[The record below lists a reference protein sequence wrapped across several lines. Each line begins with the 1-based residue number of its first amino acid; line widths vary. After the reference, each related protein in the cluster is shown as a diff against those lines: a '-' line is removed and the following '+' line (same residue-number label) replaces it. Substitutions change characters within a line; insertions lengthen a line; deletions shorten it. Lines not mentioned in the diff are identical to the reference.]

1 MADVLRQQP
10 FWASIIVYNVGLT
23 LVKCSILCQF
33 FRFFIEPKARATCW
47 IALGTVA
54 TFGVCTMFGSIF
66 GCTPIAFFWDK
77 TFKDGH
83 CMDLNVFWY
92 VHAAFNI
99 VSDLVIIILPIP
111 VLIPLSLPRRQ
122 KYALILIFILG
133 GL

>member
-1 MADVLRQQP
+1 MADFLRPQP
-10 FWASIIVYNVGLT
+10 FWASVIVYNVGLT
-23 LVKCSILCQF
+23 FVKCSILCQF

-66 GCTPIAFFWDK
+66 ACAPIAFFWDK
-77 TFKDGH
+77 KVPGGH
-83 CMDLNVFWY
+83 CIDLLAFWFM
-92 VHAAFNI
+92 HAAFNI

-111 VLIPLSLPRRQ
+111 VLIPLSLPCRQ